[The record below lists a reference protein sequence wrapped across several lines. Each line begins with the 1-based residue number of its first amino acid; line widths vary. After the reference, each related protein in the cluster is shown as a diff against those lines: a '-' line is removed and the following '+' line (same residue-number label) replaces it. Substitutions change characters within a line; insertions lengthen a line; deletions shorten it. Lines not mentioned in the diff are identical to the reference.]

1 MSNSLHSLHN
11 DPPHHTAASD
21 TGKRKR
27 SDLDDSLVDP
37 LVDPLFDPLLVDPL
51 VASLAVPLTNPSL
64 ANPSINPINP
74 ATTFA
79 SSHDCKPMCD
89 EAKQLLD
96 LIQKDIATNWLLS
109 LSTCGGQSKKQKGH
123 ATKIKMQG
131 TKFSFDGQR
140 ILKAGGTPTKEHRVR
155 TQTIGLLIN
164 KYDPTNRTGLQKSAF
179 SKLTNSKYIRLFKQ
193 FMALH
198 RPGFKFTSIQVNVNT
213 TSAPH
218 VDGGNS
224 GPSIIVGAGNYTGGR
239 TVLWPSFDRKDS
251 TLKGHSKN
259 WQKENM
265 PKPPVAVD
273 ISTQTLRFDGDKT
286 WHASETFTG
295 MRWSFVFFTMKP
307 TPRRNKPRKAKIRR
321 K

>member
-1 MSNSLHSLHN
+1 VNIESK
-11 DPPHHTAASD
+11 AAAA
-21 TGKRKR
+21 GVVPKRNQV
-27 SDLDDSLVDP
+27 VDP
-37 LVDPLFDPLLVDPL
+37 LLNNSSAKSTAKSSAKSSTKSSTKSSSDLPCFD
-51 VASLAVPLTNPSL
+51 
-64 ANPSINPINP
+64 
-74 ATTFA
+74 
-79 SSHDCKPMCD
+79 
-89 EAKQLLD
+89 AKRVSKEHQRMFNAIVQD
-96 LIQKDIATNWLLS
+96 LWTNWLTKLT
-109 LSTCGGQSKKQKGH
+109 TCGGETLSRGH
-123 ATKIKMQG
+123 SLKIKMNG
-131 TKFSFDGQR
+131 TKFSPDGQR
-140 ILKAGGTPTKEHRVR
+140 LLKAGGTPTREHRVR
-155 TQTIGLLIN
+155 TQTIGKLIN
-164 KYDPTNRTGLQKSAF
+164 RYDPINPTILQTSRF
-179 SKLTNSKYIRLFKQ
+179 SKLTKNKYILWFKQ

-224 GPSIIVGAGNYTGGR
+224 GPSIIIGGGNYTGGR
-239 TVLWPSFDRKDS
+239 TVLWPSFDRQDS

-295 MRWSFVFFTMKP
+295 MRWSFVFFTMKEKTKNGPP
-307 TPRRNKPRKAKIRR
+307 TVRSKRKRQGK